1 MNPQSMTEGNRQDK
15 RKISCGGMRYTPRQT
30 LLPALCP
37 PLLQKPSARRQQ
49 RYMPQLGPKAL
60 EIKHAIQIHNTIFIF
75 AICHGWQVIFFFFFH
90 IIHTIQKEILQY
102 MVIPKFCSRS
112 HLFHHVYL
120 ACFPILHKMEINS
133 VSGRSFIFQTKTK
146 TKNLLKQI
154 PAFHRTPGFPGFAI
168 LKTKISRTALKQAGL
183 L

>member
-1 MNPQSMTEGNRQDK
+1 MQ
-15 RKISCGGMRYTPRQT
+15 GGSRGI
-30 LLPALCP
+30 CHN
-37 PLLQKPSARRQQ
+37 
-49 RYMPQLGPKAL
+49 LGPKHWKSNMPFKSTTRFSFL
-60 EIKHAIQIHNTIFIF
+60 LSVMVGKSF
-75 AICHGWQVIFFFFFH
+75 FFFFFH

-168 LKTKISRTALKQAGL
+168 LKTKISKTALKQAGL